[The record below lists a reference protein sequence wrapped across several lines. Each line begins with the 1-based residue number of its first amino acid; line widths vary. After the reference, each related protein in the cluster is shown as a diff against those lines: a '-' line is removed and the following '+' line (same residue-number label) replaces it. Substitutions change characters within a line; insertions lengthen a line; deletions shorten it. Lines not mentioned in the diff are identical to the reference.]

1 MLDILAITSPIYLA
15 ILAGYV
21 AIRAGMFEKSDMRL
35 FGKFVLHIALPA
47 LLFNALAQRPIA
59 DIVNP
64 GYLLAYM
71 AGSLLVLG
79 GAYLASRYWVNVSPT
94 RSAVLAMG
102 MSCSNSGYVGF
113 PIVALVMAPVAG
125 LALSLNV
132 IVENVIMVPIALAMA
147 ESGRA
152 AQGDGT
158 GRQAV
163 AIEALRKLARNPLV
177 LSVAAGLVFS
187 ILGWHLPSPLART
200 VDLFGK
206 ACAGLSLFVI
216 GGTLVGLPLAGLGLQ
231 AIPVVA
237 GKLLAHPLAVLLA
250 VSMLPLVGMAPL
262 APPLRAA
269 ALLMAAMPMMG
280 IYPMLA
286 QQYGEADRSAAALL
300 VCTIASFFTLNIWIW
315 LLR

>member
-1 MLDILAITSPIYLA
+1 MLDILAITTPVYLA

-21 AIRAGMFEKSDMRL
+21 AIRMGMFEKSDMRL
-35 FGKFVLHIALPA
+35 FGKFVLNLALPA

-59 DIVNP
+59 DIINP
-64 GYLLAYM
+64 GYLLAYL
-71 AGSLLVLG
+71 AGSLLVM
-79 GAYLASRYWVNVSPT
+79 GAAYVAGRYWINVPPT

-102 MSCSNSGYVGF
+102 MACSNSGYVGF
-113 PIVALVMAPVAG
+113 PIVALVLAPVAG

-132 IVENVIMVPIALAMA
+132 IVENVVMVPIALALA
-147 ESGRA
+147 ESGRH
-152 AQGDGT
+152 GDA
-158 GRQAV
+158 RWQAV
-163 AIEALRKLARNPLV
+163 AGQALRTLARNPLV

-187 ILGWHLPSPLART
+187 VLGWHLPSPLART

-231 AIPVVA
+231 AAPVVA

-250 VSMLPLVGMAPL
+250 VSVLPLLGMAPL
-262 APPLRAA
+262 DPPLRAA
-269 ALLMAAMPMMG
+269 AMLMAAMPMMG

-300 VCTIASFFTLNIWIW
+300 VCTIASFFTLSVWIW

>member
-1 MLDILAITSPIYLA
+1 MLDILAITTPIYLA
-15 ILAGYV
+15 ILAGYL
-21 AIRAGMFEKSDMRL
+21 AIRMGMFEKSDMRL
-35 FGKFVLHIALPA
+35 FGKFVLNIALPA

-59 DIVNP
+59 DIINP
-64 GYLLAYM
+64 GYLLAYL

-79 GAYLASRYWVNVSPT
+79 AAYGAGRYWINVPPT

-102 MSCSNSGYVGF
+102 MACSNSGYVGF

-132 IVENVIMVPIALAMA
+132 IVENVVMVPIALALA
-147 ESGRA
+147 ESGRHA
-152 AQGDGT
+152 SGGA
-158 GRQAV
+158 GRWQSV
-163 AIEALRKLARNPLV
+163 AGQALRTLARNPLV

-187 ILGWHLPSPLART
+187 VLGWHLPSPLART

-216 GGTLVGLPLAGLGLQ
+216 GGTLVGLPLAGLGVQ
-231 AIPVVA
+231 AAPVVA

-250 VSMLPLVGMAPL
+250 VSALPLVGMAPL
-262 APPLRAA
+262 DPPLRAA
-269 ALLMAAMPMMG
+269 AMLMAAMPMMG

-300 VCTIASFFTLNIWIW
+300 VCTVASFFTLSAWIW

>member
-1 MLDILAITSPIYLA
+1 MLDILAITTPVYLA

-21 AIRAGMFEKSDMRL
+21 AIRMGMFEKSDMRL
-35 FGKFVLHIALPA
+35 FGRFVLNLALPA

-64 GYLLAYM
+64 GYLLAYL
-71 AGSLLVLG
+71 AGSLLVM
-79 GAYLASRYWVNVSPT
+79 GAAYVAGRYWINVPPT

-102 MSCSNSGYVGF
+102 MACSNSGYVGF
-113 PIVALVMAPVAG
+113 PIVALVLAPVAG

-132 IVENVIMVPIALAMA
+132 IVENVVMVPIALALA
-147 ESGRA
+147 ESGRH
-152 AQGDGT
+152 GDA
-158 GRQAV
+158 RWQAV
-163 AIEALRKLARNPLV
+163 AGQALRTLARNPLV

-187 ILGWHLPSPLART
+187 VLGWHLPSPLART

-231 AIPVVA
+231 AAPVVA

-250 VSMLPLVGMAPL
+250 VSALPLLGMAPL
-262 APPLRAA
+262 DPPLRAA
-269 ALLMAAMPMMG
+269 AMLMAAMPMMG

-300 VCTIASFFTLNIWIW
+300 VCTIASFFTLSVWIW